1 MEEVLAE
8 KGRPTKYDPKFCEQA
23 RKFCLLGATNQELA
37 DFFEVSV
44 SSIDKW
50 LRDYEDFSSAVKDG
64 REVADSKIAESLYK
78 RALGYSHEEDKIFCS
93 NGEIVSEKTIK
104 HYPPDSTA
112 LSFWLRNR
120 RPDKWRE
127 KQEVQH
133 SGDNL
138 TFEIKSAKKAD
149 SKDED

>member
-1 MEEVLAE
+1 MAE